1 MTRYNYPNDSLKDRR
16 VPVTDSVGNYLNWN
30 VGLDGVTIGSNVDIN
45 YKLTPYD
52 SSTFPVLKS
61 NKNIIVGLQMKE
73 IKNKKLNKR
82 TEYDNETN
90 VDKNIVTIESSN
102 STRGMMIIKHGDG
115 TNTVYSPSR
124 IAKNNEVIMFRQD
137 DYRNKNY
144 FVDYVNI

>member
-1 MTRYNYPNDSLKDRR
+1 MTRYNYPNDYLKDKR

-45 YKLTPYD
+45 YKLTSYD

-61 NKNIIVGLQMKE
+61 NKNIIVGLEMKE
-73 IKNKKLNKR
+73 IKNNKQNKR

-90 VDKNIVTIESSN
+90 VDKNTVTIESSN
-102 STRGMMIIKHGDG
+102 STRGMMIINHNDG

-124 IAKNNEVIMFRQD
+124 IAKNNEVIMFKQD